1 MKIFSNFDTKL
12 RQKKLKEYQD
22 LYGQD
27 SVLILQKSKFFLV
40 IKTLPKILSFLI
52 VIILVFFVSKWI
64 FVQLDVDYTIY
75 IVI

>member
-12 RQKKLKEYQD
+12 RQNKLREYQD
-22 LYGQD
+22 LYGND
-27 SVLILQKSKFFLV
+27 NVLILQKSKFFLV

-64 FVQLDVDYTIY
+64 FAQLDVDYTIY